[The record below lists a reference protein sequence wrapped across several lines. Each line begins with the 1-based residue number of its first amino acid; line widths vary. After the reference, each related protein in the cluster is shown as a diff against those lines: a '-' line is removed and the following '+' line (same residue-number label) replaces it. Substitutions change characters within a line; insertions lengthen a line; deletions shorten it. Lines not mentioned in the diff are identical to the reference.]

1 VAYQGKAVGAKE
13 VDVVQTGRPY
23 RRLVVVADTERYS
36 ARDTVLQHEA
46 QDAFAEALEEAG
58 RVAGIDR
65 AEWRR
70 QPSGD
75 GELAI
80 LPPDVDEPALLGG
93 FLQALD
99 AHLRRYN
106 AHRTA
111 EARIRVRIAFHQGLI
126 FVDSRSGFAGDAVNA
141 AARLVDAPP
150 LKAALRAFPA
160 ANVACVVSEGI
171 YRDVVAGGY
180 DGIRRD
186 RFRRVE
192 VSLPE
197 KGFAEWA
204 WIQIVG
210 EDVTS
215 LNPHAAGD
223 RADRT
228 ARTSGKPAAASA
240 GVSTG
245 DITNTGGQVAV
256 GENAR
261 AIGTAGGS
269 R

>member
-1 VAYQGKAVGAKE
+1 M
-13 VDVVQTGRPY
+13 VQTGRPY
-23 RRLVVVADTERYS
+23 RRLVAIADTEWYS

-46 QDAFAEALEEAG
+46 QDAFVEALEAAG

-65 AEWRR
+65 SAWRR
-70 QPSGD
+70 QPNGD
-75 GELAI
+75 GEVAV
-80 LPPDVDEPALLGG
+80 LPADVDETALLGG

-106 AHRTA
+106 AHRSA

-126 FVDSRSGFAGDAVNA
+126 FVDSRNGFAGDAVNI

-150 LKAALRAFPA
+150 LKAAFREFPA

-171 YRDVVAGGY
+171 YQDVVAGGY

-197 KGFAEWA
+197 KDFTAYA

-210 EDVTS
+210 EDATALSPQSVER
-215 LNPHAAGD
+215 
-223 RADRT
+223 RANRT
-228 ARTSGKPAAASA
+228 PRTPARPAAPAG

-245 DITNTGGQVAV
+245 DITNTNGQVAV
-256 GENAR
+256 GDNSR
-261 AIGTAGGS
+261 AIGTIGGPQ
-269 R
+269 